1 MFGDKLKKMFNINKE
16 NEIEEVDKEKE
27 MEEMKERIGEEKTKK
42 VVIGND
48 KKKIENLVFF
58 VVLLIITILII
69 NFIWNGNDETNKE
82 ITNDTSKKLAT
93 SGSSSYSGLESG
105 EINGNSDNGN
115 IDSNIDNVENLENKL
130 KNILSKIKGV
140 EDVNVCLNYSESSE
154 VVAMY
159 NENSK
164 STSTEETDDTG
175 GTRKIEETDS
185 QKEVIYKED
194 DGVKTPITAKIIK
207 PKIEGAII
215 TAKGVEN
222 AEIKTNIIQAVE
234 AITGLAT
241 HKIQVL
247 VSK

>member
-1 MFGDKLKKMFNINKE
+1 MFGDKLKKMFNINKKSE
-16 NEIEEVDKEKE
+16 VEEVDTIN
-27 MEEMKERIGEEKTKK
+27 EEK

-69 NFIWNGNDETNKE
+69 NFIWNGNNETNKE
-82 ITNDTSKKLAT
+82 ITNDASKKLA
-93 SGSSSYSGLESG
+93 SGGSGYSNLESG
-105 EINGNSDNGN
+105 EINSNGISDNGN
-115 IDSNIDNVENLENKL
+115 IDSNMNNVENLENKL

-222 AEIKTNIIQAVE
+222 ADVKTNVIQAVE
-234 AITGLAT
+234 AVTGLAT

>member
-1 MFGDKLKKMFNINKE
+1 MFGDKLKKMFNINKKSE
-16 NEIEEVDKEKE
+16 VEEVDTIN
-27 MEEMKERIGEEKTKK
+27 EEK

-69 NFIWNGNDETNKE
+69 NFIWNGNNETNKE
-82 ITNDTSKKLAT
+82 ITNDASKKLA
-93 SGSSSYSGLESG
+93 SGGSGYSNLESG
-105 EINGNSDNGN
+105 EINSNGISDNGSA
-115 IDSNIDNVENLENKL
+115 DSNMDNVENLENKL

-207 PKIEGAII
+207 PKIEGAVI

-222 AEIKTNIIQAVE
+222 ADVKTNVIQAVE
-234 AITGLAT
+234 AVTGLAT

>member
-1 MFGDKLKKMFNINKE
+1 MLGDKLKKLLPKKE
-16 NEIEEVDKEKE
+16 EEKEKE
-27 MEEMKERIGEEKTKK
+27 EI
-42 VVIGND
+42 IGND

-69 NFIWNGNDETNKE
+69 NFIWNDNKNGDKEET
-82 ITNDTSKKLAT
+82 TNDISKKLAT
-93 SGSSSYSGLESG
+93 SENINQ
-105 EINGNSDNGN
+105 EIAETNKIDTNSLNN
-115 IDSNIDNVENLENKL
+115 TENLENKL
-130 KNILSKIKGV
+130 KNILSKIQGV
-140 EDVNVCLNYSESSE
+140 GEVDVCLNYSESSE

-222 AEIKTNIIQAVE
+222 ADVKTNVIQAVE
-234 AITGLAT
+234 AVTGLAT